1 MASPMTTE
9 SQSSLIQG
17 ADWVALQDPRSGAV
31 SMTDM
36 SLSPVT
42 SCGDRAAVAGRA
54 LRAAG
59 RSPWDARHRCEHDQ
73 QDEGHSR
80 DRGPALDGQ
89 DAGKARLLVA
99 HARLGFFR
107 TARV

>member
-1 MASPMTTE
+1 MASPVTTE

-42 SCGDRAAVAGRA
+42 SCGNRALAARRA
-54 LRAAG
+54 LRATG
-59 RSPWDARHRCEHDQ
+59 RSPWDAGQRRDHDQ
-73 QDEGHSR
+73 QDEGRGH
-80 DRGPALDGQ
+80 DRGPALNGEGRARC
-89 DAGKARLLVA
+89 AGEGRLLVA
-99 HARLGFFR
+99 HAGLAFL
-107 TARV
+107 